1 MAKAPAKPEAAN
13 PGAPPPPKK
22 SGKLLLIIVIAALI
36 LTLIAAGVVILLL
49 LKHNKA
55 NGNDGSAEQTPAA
68 ATEQAPIIVQNTGV
82 DLSKPPSF
90 VTLEPF
96 TVNLHGEND
105 HYLQTVIVLRTN
117 DPKTAE
123 SLKGFMPEI
132 RHRINLLLSSKQPS
146 DLDST
151 EDREALAT
159 QILMQSNEAL
169 GIPPLPE
176 QQNRIPVNAPIQAV
190 RFNSFIIQ

>member
-13 PGAPPPPKK
+13 PGAPPPKK
-22 SGKLLLIIVIAALI
+22 SGKLLLIIVIAVLI
-36 LTLIAAGVVILLL
+36 LTLVAAGVVILLL
-49 LKHNKA
+49 LKHKG
-55 NGNDGSAEQTPAA
+55 NGNGNAEQAPA
-68 ATEQAPIIVQNTGV
+68 ATEQAPIIVQSAVV

-90 VTLEPF
+90 VTLDPF
-96 TVNLHGEND
+96 TVNLRGESD
-105 HYLQTVIVLRTN
+105 HYLQTVIVLRVS

-146 DLDST
+146 DLDSM
-151 EDREALAT
+151 EGREALAT
-159 QILMQSNEAL
+159 QILTQSNEAL
-169 GIPPLPE
+169 GIPPLPDL
-176 QQNRIPVNAPIQAV
+176 QNRVPANAPVQAV